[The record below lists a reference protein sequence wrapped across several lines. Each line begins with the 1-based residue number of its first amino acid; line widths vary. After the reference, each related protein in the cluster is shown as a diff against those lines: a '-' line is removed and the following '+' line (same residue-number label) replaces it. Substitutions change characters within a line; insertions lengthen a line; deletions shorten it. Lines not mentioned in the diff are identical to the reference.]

1 MISFC
6 VPSRGRPE
14 LAKRLVDTANNTA
27 KYQTE
32 FLFYLNDDDPKLD
45 EYRDLLD
52 EKHYTIGPNQS
63 TCFSWNQMASKSNND
78 IIMLMGDDV
87 QVQTE
92 DWDEKI
98 KFQFDRYEDK
108 ILMVVPSD
116 GRRKGNGNNEETEP
130 TL

>member
-32 FLFYLNDDDPKLD
+32 FLFYLNDDDPKLE

-63 TCFSWNQMASKSNND
+63 TCFSNLVPCSCGVCKSWAVTQMIVLGLVSFAA
-78 IIMLMGDDV
+78 V
-87 QVQTE
+87 
-92 DWDEKI
+92 
-98 KFQFDRYEDK
+98 
-108 ILMVVPSD
+108 
-116 GRRKGNGNNEETEP
+116 
-130 TL
+130 